1 MIFRRLNPVTLIAS
15 LLGVGFI
22 PIAPG
27 TFGTLFAAGVYLL
40 LPASLF
46 NGLGWMWLGGALLLV
61 SGAAVGLSGRAEKS
75 LGHDA
80 PAIVIDEFC
89 GYFVAVLLL
98 PHSWLVALYAFVM
111 FRVFDIAKPFPINV
125 SQRLPGGWGVVI
137 DDLIAG
143 VYANLVIQLIK
154 ILKPSFFGL

>member
-1 MIFRRLNPVTLIAS
+1 MIARRLTPITFLAT

-22 PIAPG
+22 PVAPG

-40 LPASLF
+40 LPSSLF
-46 NGLGWMWLGGALLLV
+46 GGQGWWWLGGGLLLV
-61 SGAAVGLSGRAEKS
+61 SAAAVWISGRAEKT

-98 PHSWLVALYAFVM
+98 PKSPLLALYAFVL
-111 FRVFDIAKPFPINV
+111 FRVFDIAKPFPINL
-125 SQRLPGGWGVVI
+125 SQRLRGGWGIVI

-154 ILKPSFFGL
+154 ILKPSFFGS

>member
-1 MIFRRLNPVTLIAS
+1 MNFQRLTPASFLAS
-15 LLGVGFI
+15 LFGVGFV
-22 PIAPG
+22 PFAPG
-27 TFGTLFAAGVYLL
+27 TLGSLFAAGVYLL
-40 LPASLF
+40 LPTSLF
-46 NGLGWMWLGGALLLV
+46 NGQGWYWLGAALLLV
-61 SGAAVGLSGRAEKS
+61 SGVAVWLSGRAEKT

-98 PHSWLVALYAFVM
+98 PKTLLIAIYAFVL

-125 SQRLPGGWGVVI
+125 SQRLPGGWGIVI

-143 VYANLVIQLIK
+143 VYANLLIQLIK
-154 ILKPSFFGL
+154 IIKPNFFG

>member
-1 MIFRRLNPVTLIAS
+1 MNLKRLNPESFFAS

-22 PIAPG
+22 PFAPG

-40 LPASLF
+40 LPSSLF
-46 NGLGWMWLGGALLLV
+46 SGQGWYWLGAGLLLV
-61 SGAAVGLSGRAEKS
+61 TGLAVWLSGKAEKT

-89 GYFVAVLLL
+89 GYFVTVLFL
-98 PHSWLVALYAFVM
+98 PKTILVAIWAFVL
-111 FRVFDIAKPFPINV
+111 FRAFDIAKPFPINI
-125 SQRLPGGWGVVI
+125 SQKLPGGWGIVV

-143 VYANLVIQLIK
+143 VYANIVIQI
-154 ILKPSFFGL
+154 IRIIAPRFFG